1 VADPVSSEAGLA
13 VDEPSH
19 RATPAEPAVRAE
31 DSIQTAPA
39 ATRRESAADE
49 ESMVEKAP
57 SHVGPTPSTD
67 SEVAEMASEMLARMV
82 ELMGFTGVVSSEWRD
97 ADAITDERHLLLSV
111 DGSDLSPLIGRRGDT
126 LENIQYLLRLMVN
139 QRLHRWLN
147 IIVDVEQY
155 RAKRQDHLTHLA
167 MRMADQVSE
176 TGRSFAL
183 EPMPPNERRIVH
195 LALRDHELVYT
206 ESAGDGERRKVIIF
220 PKK

>member
-1 VADPVSSEAGLA
+1 MAKPTEPAALTEVAVPAASTASS
-13 VDEPSH
+13 
-19 RATPAEPAVRAE
+19 AEPEVEDASMAE
-31 DSIQTAPA
+31 N
-39 ATRRESAADE
+39 
-49 ESMVEKAP
+49 AP
-57 SHVGPTPSTD
+57 SHHEPAPSTD
-67 SEVAEMASEMLARMV
+67 GEVAEMASEMLARMV
-82 ELMGFTGVVSSEWRD
+82 ELMGFTATVNAEWRD

-111 DGSDLSPLIGRRGDT
+111 DGSDVSPLIGRRGDT

-167 MRMADQVSE
+167 VRMADQVAE

-206 ESAGDGERRKVIIF
+206 ESSGDGERRKVIIF